1 MTRHIIPGT
10 NIPIYVLSKDQD
22 ELDSDIEALE
32 DMLDKIEVELNIT
45 RAALAIIKLHKQ
57 HEFKNPDGPIQPT

>member
-32 DMLDKIEVELNIT
+32 DMLDKIENEVHMT
-45 RAALAIIKLHKQ
+45 RAALAIIKDNK

>member
-32 DMLDKIEVELNIT
+32 DMLDKIENEVHIT
-45 RAALAIIKLHKQ
+45 RAALSLIKDNK
-57 HEFKNPDGPIQPT
+57 HEFKNTNEPT

>member
-10 NIPIYVLSKDQD
+10 NIPIYVLSKEQD

-32 DMLDKIEVELNIT
+32 DMLDKIEVEVNIT
-45 RAALAIIKLHKQ
+45 RAALSLIKEHK
-57 HEFKNPDGPIQPT
+57 HDFKNSNEPTE